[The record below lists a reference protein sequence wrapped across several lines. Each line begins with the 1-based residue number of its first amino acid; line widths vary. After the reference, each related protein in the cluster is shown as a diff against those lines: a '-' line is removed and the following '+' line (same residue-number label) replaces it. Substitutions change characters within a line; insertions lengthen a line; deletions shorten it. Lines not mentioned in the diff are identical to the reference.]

1 MLLPSPRPG
10 VSLELSTR
18 SGGSKMDNKITS
30 KSTSPTL
37 NPTMKNYKIL
47 FGAVCAVILA
57 FSQNAKADFMSTL
70 SVGNE
75 AIAGFP
81 GPYGF
86 VDVTLS
92 GQTATITFTA
102 NTAGG
107 FMFIDTSAAG
117 VQVNSSSFTE
127 AIVTDTQFKEF
138 NFGKNVD
145 GFGVFNLTVNNNDGS
160 GSAVD
165 TIVFTVTNA
174 GTPWASP
181 SDVLTTNSKGF
192 DAVAHISV
200 NGGVATGFAGEP
212 GGGGGHVPDNGVT
225 AALLGLGL
233 VGLAGLRAKFGKN

>member
-1 MLLPSPRPG
+1 
-10 VSLELSTR
+10 
-18 SGGSKMDNKITS
+18 MDNKITS

-145 GFGVFNLTVNNNDGS
+145 GFGVFNLTVNNKDGS
-160 GSAVD
+160 GSPVD
-165 TIVFTVTNA
+165 TIVFTVTNTDA
-174 GTPWASP
+174 LNPWATDA
-181 SDVLTTNSKGF
+181 DVLASNSKGF